1 MQIESLKLFCDL
13 AETTSFTKAAKING
27 VTQSAVSQQISSLET
42 KFDAV
47 LIERS
52 KKKFS
57 LTKEGNTL
65 YKYSKQIIQTYDELR
80 HKIQEIQNVVT
91 GSIKVVTIYSIG
103 LHELPPYL
111 KKFLKKH
118 PTVNVSVE
126 YRRATQLY
134 EDIVTGM
141 ADIGLVAYPQKDP
154 RLQVT
159 SLAEDMLVLICHPDH
174 PLAQQPKVK
183 LSEIASHKFIAFEP
197 DIPTRRAIDK
207 ILRDRNVEVDH
218 AMEFDNIETVKR
230 AVEID
235 AGISIVPRSPV
246 AQEVAKKT
254 IAMVEIEDEQFYRP
268 LAAVHKKSKVLS
280 PAMKEFLALL
290 KKSSA
295 FFRFFGFS
303 GCRSFGRN
311 IPSLRMRSPSNHT
324 SPPPHS
330 LRWISTM
337 SQCTAERLPLSHSSY
352 ACPGVKCSEP
362 PIFSS
367 NKISHIGFI
376 TNGFTPNENSPIYRA
391 PASVSRISFSRFV
404 LLLVAS
410 ITLPSFNV
418 NLTFSNFVP
427 AYSVGVLN

>member
-1 MQIESLKLFCDL
+1 MQIESLKVFCDL
-13 AETTSFTKAAKING
+13 AEAKSFTKAAQING

-42 KFDAV
+42 KFAAA

-52 KKKFS
+52 KKKFT
-57 LTKEGNTL
+57 LTKEGETL
-65 YKYSKQIIQTYDELR
+65 YKYSNQIAQSYDELR

-91 GSIKVVTIYSIG
+91 GAIKVVTIYSIG

-134 EDIVTGM
+134 EDIISGM

-174 PLAQQPKVK
+174 PLAQKPRVK
-183 LSEIASHKFIAFEP
+183 LSEIVSHKFIAFEP

-246 AQEVAKKT
+246 SQEVAKKT

-268 LAAVHKKSKVLS
+268 LAAVHKKNKVLS

-290 KKSSA
+290 KKS
-295 FFRFFGFS
+295 
-303 GCRSFGRN
+303 
-311 IPSLRMRSPSNHT
+311 
-324 SPPPHS
+324 
-330 LRWISTM
+330 
-337 SQCTAERLPLSHSSY
+337 
-352 ACPGVKCSEP
+352 
-362 PIFSS
+362 
-367 NKISHIGFI
+367 
-376 TNGFTPNENSPIYRA
+376 
-391 PASVSRISFSRFV
+391 
-404 LLLVAS
+404 
-410 ITLPSFNV
+410 
-418 NLTFSNFVP
+418 
-427 AYSVGVLN
+427 

>member
-1 MQIESLKLFCDL
+1 VQIESLKLFCDL

-42 KFDAV
+42 KFEAV

-52 KKKFS
+52 KKKFT

-65 YKYSKQIIQTYDELR
+65 YKYSKQIVQTYDELR

-91 GSIKVVTIYSIG
+91 GTIKVVTIYSIG

-290 KKSSA
+290 KKS
-295 FFRFFGFS
+295 
-303 GCRSFGRN
+303 
-311 IPSLRMRSPSNHT
+311 
-324 SPPPHS
+324 
-330 LRWISTM
+330 
-337 SQCTAERLPLSHSSY
+337 
-352 ACPGVKCSEP
+352 
-362 PIFSS
+362 
-367 NKISHIGFI
+367 
-376 TNGFTPNENSPIYRA
+376 
-391 PASVSRISFSRFV
+391 
-404 LLLVAS
+404 
-410 ITLPSFNV
+410 
-418 NLTFSNFVP
+418 
-427 AYSVGVLN
+427 

>member
-52 KKKFS
+52 KKKFT
-57 LTKEGNTL
+57 LTNEGNTL

-91 GSIKVVTIYSIG
+91 GTIKVVTIYSIG

-290 KKSSA
+290 KKS
-295 FFRFFGFS
+295 
-303 GCRSFGRN
+303 
-311 IPSLRMRSPSNHT
+311 
-324 SPPPHS
+324 
-330 LRWISTM
+330 
-337 SQCTAERLPLSHSSY
+337 
-352 ACPGVKCSEP
+352 
-362 PIFSS
+362 
-367 NKISHIGFI
+367 
-376 TNGFTPNENSPIYRA
+376 
-391 PASVSRISFSRFV
+391 
-404 LLLVAS
+404 
-410 ITLPSFNV
+410 
-418 NLTFSNFVP
+418 
-427 AYSVGVLN
+427 

>member
-1 MQIESLKLFCDL
+1 MQIESLKVFCDL
-13 AETTSFTKAAKING
+13 AETTSFTKAAQING

-42 KFDAV
+42 KFATA

-52 KKKFS
+52 KKRFT
-57 LTKEGNTL
+57 LTKEGETL
-65 YKYSKQIIQTYDELR
+65 YKYSKQIVQSYDELR

-91 GSIKVVTIYSIG
+91 GTIKVVTIYSIG

-134 EDIVTGM
+134 EDIISGM

-154 RLQVT
+154 RLHVT

-174 PLAQQPKVK
+174 PLAQKPRVK

-246 AQEVAKKT
+246 AQEVTKKT

-290 KKSSA
+290 KK
-295 FFRFFGFS
+295 
-303 GCRSFGRN
+303 N
-311 IPSLRMRSPSNHT
+311 
-324 SPPPHS
+324 
-330 LRWISTM
+330 
-337 SQCTAERLPLSHSSY
+337 
-352 ACPGVKCSEP
+352 
-362 PIFSS
+362 
-367 NKISHIGFI
+367 
-376 TNGFTPNENSPIYRA
+376 
-391 PASVSRISFSRFV
+391 
-404 LLLVAS
+404 
-410 ITLPSFNV
+410 
-418 NLTFSNFVP
+418 
-427 AYSVGVLN
+427 

>member
-1 MQIESLKLFCDL
+1 MQIESLKVFCDL

-42 KFDAV
+42 KFDAAF
-47 LIERS
+47 IERS
-52 KKKFS
+52 KKKFT
-57 LTKEGNTL
+57 LTKEGEML
-65 YKYSKQIIQTYDELR
+65 YNYSKQIVQTYDELR
-80 HKIQEIQNVVT
+80 HKVQEIQNVVT
-91 GSIKVVTIYSIG
+91 GTIKVVTIYSIG

-218 AMEFDNIETVKR
+218 TMEFDNIETVKR

-246 AQEVAKKT
+246 AQEVTKKT
-254 IAMVEIEDEQFYRP
+254 IAMVEIEDDQFYRP

-290 KKSSA
+290 KKS
-295 FFRFFGFS
+295 
-303 GCRSFGRN
+303 
-311 IPSLRMRSPSNHT
+311 
-324 SPPPHS
+324 
-330 LRWISTM
+330 
-337 SQCTAERLPLSHSSY
+337 
-352 ACPGVKCSEP
+352 
-362 PIFSS
+362 
-367 NKISHIGFI
+367 
-376 TNGFTPNENSPIYRA
+376 
-391 PASVSRISFSRFV
+391 
-404 LLLVAS
+404 
-410 ITLPSFNV
+410 
-418 NLTFSNFVP
+418 
-427 AYSVGVLN
+427 

>member
-1 MQIESLKLFCDL
+1 MQIESLKVFCDL

-42 KFDAV
+42 KFDAAF
-47 LIERS
+47 IERS
-52 KKKFS
+52 KKKFT
-57 LTKEGNTL
+57 LTKEGEML
-65 YKYSKQIIQTYDELR
+65 YNYSKQIVQTYDELR
-80 HKIQEIQNVVT
+80 HKVQEIQNVVT
-91 GSIKVVTIYSIG
+91 GTIKVVTIYSIG

-218 AMEFDNIETVKR
+218 TMEFDNIETVKR

-246 AQEVAKKT
+246 AQEVTKKT

-280 PAMKEFLALL
+280 PAMREFLALL
-290 KKSSA
+290 KKS
-295 FFRFFGFS
+295 
-303 GCRSFGRN
+303 
-311 IPSLRMRSPSNHT
+311 
-324 SPPPHS
+324 
-330 LRWISTM
+330 
-337 SQCTAERLPLSHSSY
+337 
-352 ACPGVKCSEP
+352 
-362 PIFSS
+362 
-367 NKISHIGFI
+367 
-376 TNGFTPNENSPIYRA
+376 
-391 PASVSRISFSRFV
+391 
-404 LLLVAS
+404 
-410 ITLPSFNV
+410 
-418 NLTFSNFVP
+418 
-427 AYSVGVLN
+427 

>member
-42 KFDAV
+42 KFEAV

-52 KKKFS
+52 KKKFT

-65 YKYSKQIIQTYDELR
+65 YKYSKQIVQTYDELR

-91 GSIKVVTIYSIG
+91 GTIKVVTIYSIG
-103 LHELPPYL
+103 LHDLPPYL

-141 ADIGLVAYPQKDP
+141 ADIGLVAYPQRDP

-207 ILRDRNVEVDH
+207 ILRDRNVDVDH

-290 KKSSA
+290 KKS
-295 FFRFFGFS
+295 
-303 GCRSFGRN
+303 
-311 IPSLRMRSPSNHT
+311 
-324 SPPPHS
+324 
-330 LRWISTM
+330 
-337 SQCTAERLPLSHSSY
+337 
-352 ACPGVKCSEP
+352 
-362 PIFSS
+362 
-367 NKISHIGFI
+367 
-376 TNGFTPNENSPIYRA
+376 
-391 PASVSRISFSRFV
+391 
-404 LLLVAS
+404 
-410 ITLPSFNV
+410 
-418 NLTFSNFVP
+418 
-427 AYSVGVLN
+427 

>member
-42 KFDAV
+42 KFEAV

-52 KKKFS
+52 KKKFT

-65 YKYSKQIIQTYDELR
+65 YKYSKQIGQTYDELR

-91 GSIKVVTIYSIG
+91 GTIKVVTIYSIG

-290 KKSSA
+290 KKS
-295 FFRFFGFS
+295 
-303 GCRSFGRN
+303 
-311 IPSLRMRSPSNHT
+311 
-324 SPPPHS
+324 
-330 LRWISTM
+330 
-337 SQCTAERLPLSHSSY
+337 
-352 ACPGVKCSEP
+352 
-362 PIFSS
+362 
-367 NKISHIGFI
+367 
-376 TNGFTPNENSPIYRA
+376 
-391 PASVSRISFSRFV
+391 
-404 LLLVAS
+404 
-410 ITLPSFNV
+410 
-418 NLTFSNFVP
+418 
-427 AYSVGVLN
+427 

>member
-1 MQIESLKLFCDL
+1 MQIESLKVFCDL
-13 AETTSFTKAAKING
+13 AETTSFTKAARING

-42 KFDAV
+42 KFDAAF
-47 LIERS
+47 IERS
-52 KKKFS
+52 KKKFT
-57 LTKEGNTL
+57 LTKEGEML
-65 YKYSKQIIQTYDELR
+65 YNYSKQIVQTYDELR
-80 HKIQEIQNVVT
+80 HKVQEIQNVVT
-91 GSIKVVTIYSIG
+91 GTIKVVTIYSIG

-218 AMEFDNIETVKR
+218 TMEFDNIETVKR

-246 AQEVAKKT
+246 AQEVTKKT
-254 IAMVEIEDEQFYRP
+254 IAMVEIEDEKFYRP

-280 PAMKEFLALL
+280 PAMREFLALL
-290 KKSSA
+290 KKS
-295 FFRFFGFS
+295 
-303 GCRSFGRN
+303 
-311 IPSLRMRSPSNHT
+311 
-324 SPPPHS
+324 
-330 LRWISTM
+330 
-337 SQCTAERLPLSHSSY
+337 
-352 ACPGVKCSEP
+352 
-362 PIFSS
+362 
-367 NKISHIGFI
+367 
-376 TNGFTPNENSPIYRA
+376 
-391 PASVSRISFSRFV
+391 
-404 LLLVAS
+404 
-410 ITLPSFNV
+410 
-418 NLTFSNFVP
+418 
-427 AYSVGVLN
+427 

>member
-1 MQIESLKLFCDL
+1 MQIESLKVFCDL
-13 AETTSFTKAAKING
+13 AETTSFTKAAQING

-42 KFDAV
+42 KFAAA

-52 KKKFS
+52 KKRFT
-57 LTKEGNTL
+57 LTKEGETL
-65 YKYSKQIIQTYDELR
+65 YKYSKQIVQSYDELR

-91 GSIKVVTIYSIG
+91 GTIKVVTIYSIG

-134 EDIVTGM
+134 EDIISGM

-154 RLQVT
+154 RLHVT

-174 PLAQQPKVK
+174 PLAQKPRVK
-183 LSEIASHKFIAFEP
+183 LSEISSHKFIAFEP

-246 AQEVAKKT
+246 AQEVTKKT

-290 KKSSA
+290 KKS
-295 FFRFFGFS
+295 
-303 GCRSFGRN
+303 
-311 IPSLRMRSPSNHT
+311 
-324 SPPPHS
+324 
-330 LRWISTM
+330 
-337 SQCTAERLPLSHSSY
+337 
-352 ACPGVKCSEP
+352 
-362 PIFSS
+362 
-367 NKISHIGFI
+367 
-376 TNGFTPNENSPIYRA
+376 
-391 PASVSRISFSRFV
+391 
-404 LLLVAS
+404 
-410 ITLPSFNV
+410 
-418 NLTFSNFVP
+418 
-427 AYSVGVLN
+427 

>member
-1 MQIESLKLFCDL
+1 VQIESLKLFCDL

-42 KFDAV
+42 KFEAV

-52 KKKFS
+52 KKKFT

-65 YKYSKQIIQTYDELR
+65 YKYSKQIVQTYDELR

-91 GSIKVVTIYSIG
+91 GTIKVVTIYSIG

-141 ADIGLVAYPQKDP
+141 ADIGLVAYPQRDP

-207 ILRDRNVEVDH
+207 ILRDRNVDVDH

-290 KKSSA
+290 KKS
-295 FFRFFGFS
+295 
-303 GCRSFGRN
+303 
-311 IPSLRMRSPSNHT
+311 
-324 SPPPHS
+324 
-330 LRWISTM
+330 
-337 SQCTAERLPLSHSSY
+337 
-352 ACPGVKCSEP
+352 
-362 PIFSS
+362 
-367 NKISHIGFI
+367 
-376 TNGFTPNENSPIYRA
+376 
-391 PASVSRISFSRFV
+391 
-404 LLLVAS
+404 
-410 ITLPSFNV
+410 
-418 NLTFSNFVP
+418 
-427 AYSVGVLN
+427 